1 MSRHQWWEI
10 NYRRKDG
17 EQSAIIRPWPT
28 QPGRE
33 DAAIMLRDALLP
45 SPHSL
50 PEAPPDV
57 QDKTV
62 YQLHQLGI
70 EITGIRET

>member
-1 MSRHQWWEI
+1 MSQNQWWEI
-10 NYRRKDG
+10 KCRNKDG
-17 EQSAIIRPWPT
+17 GESSIIRPWPA

-50 PEAPPDV
+50 PEAPPEV
-57 QDKTV
+57 RDKTI